1 MISDLSRFTADI
13 AKDLLVRALLR
24 ICSCFAAALA
34 FCLAQQ
40 RPSPPAG
47 PNPFDTPEGRQDGA
61 ALFQTHC
68 AYCHGSH
75 GEGGRGADLTSGVY
89 RHGGSD
95 GELYVTIRNGIPGTE
110 MPTVRASDDE
120 VWKIAAFVKSLG
132 SAGLAEKAPGDP
144 AAGKSIYEGKGQCS
158 ACHSINGEGGN
169 LGPDLTDVGRRRGL
183 RFLTEALV
191 TPEAEVA
198 TPYRAVQVVTRSG
211 QSVGGI
217 RLNEDDVSIQL
228 RDARGDL
235 RSFLKQDVKEIR
247 RDKPSLMPAYGK
259 TLDQSELENVV
270 AYLNSLRGA
279 Q

>member
-1 MISDLSRFTADI
+1 
-13 AKDLLVRALLR
+13 
-24 ICSCFAAALA
+24 
-34 FCLAQQ
+34 
-40 RPSPPAG
+40 
-47 PNPFDTPEGRQDGA
+47 
-61 ALFQTHC
+61 
-68 AYCHGSH
+68 
-75 GEGGRGADLTSGVY
+75 
-89 RHGGSD
+89 
-95 GELYVTIRNGIPGTE
+95 
-110 MPTVRASDDE
+110 
-120 VWKIAAFVKSLG
+120 
-132 SAGLAEKAPGDP
+132 
-144 AAGKSIYEGKGQCS
+144 EGKGQCS

-247 RDKPSLMPAYGK
+247 RDKPSLMPGYGK
-259 TLDQSELENVV
+259 TLNQSELENVV